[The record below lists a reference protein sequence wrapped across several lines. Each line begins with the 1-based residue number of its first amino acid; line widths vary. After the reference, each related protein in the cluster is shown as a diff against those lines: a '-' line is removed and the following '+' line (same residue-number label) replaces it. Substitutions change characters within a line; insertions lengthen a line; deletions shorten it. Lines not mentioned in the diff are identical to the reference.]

1 MKMNVLA
8 ALCAGMLAFGAAQA
22 QEPVNPQPAQ
32 PLTYVN
38 PAYAK
43 VTPEVGKKMME
54 DGRRIT
60 EHKDLK
66 DTQKESAEKLAAF
79 DKSYK
84 RIINPHIYKV
94 SLSARLRDLKTEL
107 IVQARTAG
115 DEQI

>member
-54 DGRRIT
+54 EMKRY
-60 EHKDLK
+60 
-66 DTQKESAEKLAAF
+66 QKSGKLPPGF
-79 DKSYK
+79 PM
-84 RIINPHIYKV
+84 R
-94 SLSARLRDLKTEL
+94 
-107 IVQARTAG
+107 
-115 DEQI
+115 